1 VWESITMSVR
11 TKPLGQGADM
21 GRAARYRLLA
31 VLYSSQFLAL
41 GFFYYTLAAVLRSNG
56 VPLAQIG
63 LLQLFAVFQV
73 IRFAWAPLVD
83 RYGSYRFGHYRSW
96 LLVLHLLM
104 VAAVL
109 VLGPLDIIADLP
121 LVLTVVGAIALL
133 SATQDIATD
142 ATAVRILNAS
152 ERGVGNGIQLAGSY
166 GGFLIGGNAVVVV
179 YDRVGWGAALT
190 VLAVLTAVPLPFL
203 LRYREPAR
211 TPVHRPSIAPAAIGG
226 FFRRPGA
233 ARWALVV
240 MPLYYLGI
248 ASAYPL
254 ITPMLIDAGWRL
266 DRIGTVLVIGGGTVV
281 IAGALA
287 AGAGLSAMGRRR
299 ALVLFGFV
307 QVAAGVGLLPLTR
320 PQPTVA
326 IVLAEVALLHLA
338 YAVTGTAIYTV
349 SMDWTRPDSAGTDY
363 TVQACFAQL
372 CSHGAGAASLAVA
385 GSFGYSAIAALS
397 AGLGLVGTGAV
408 WLFQR
413 RPLAVT
419 T

>member
-1 VWESITMSVR
+1 V
-11 TKPLGQGADM
+11 
-21 GRAARYRLLA
+21 
-31 VLYSSQFLAL
+31 
-41 GFFYYTLAAVLRSNG
+41 
-56 VPLAQIG
+56 
-63 LLQLFAVFQV
+63 
-73 IRFAWAPLVD
+73 
-83 RYGSYRFGHYRSW
+83 H
-96 LLVLHLLM
+96 
-104 VAAVL
+104 
-109 VLGPLDIIADLP
+109 
-121 LVLTVVGAIALL
+121 
-133 SATQDIATD
+133 
-142 ATAVRILNAS
+142 ILNVS

-179 YDRVGWGAALT
+179 YDRIGWGAALT

-211 TPVHRPSIAPAAIGG
+211 TPVHRPSISPAAVGG
-226 FFRRPGA
+226 FFRQPGA

-266 DRIGTVLVIGGGTVV
+266 DRIGTVLVVGGGTVV

-287 AGAGLSAMGRRR
+287 AGGVLSAVGRRR
-299 ALVLFGFV
+299 ALVLFGFM
-307 QVAAGVGLLPLTR
+307 QVAAGVGLVPLTR

-326 IVLAEVALLHLA
+326 VVLAEVALLHLA
-338 YAVTGTAIYTV
+338 YAVTGTAIFTV

-372 CSHGAGAASLAVA
+372 CSHGAGAVSLALA
-385 GSFGYSAIAALS
+385 GSFGYSTIAALS

-413 RPLAVT
+413 RPLAAT
-419 T
+419 A

>member
-1 VWESITMSVR
+1 
-11 TKPLGQGADM
+11 M

-31 VLYSSQFLAL
+31 VLYSNQFLAL

-83 RYGSYRFGHYRSW
+83 RYGWSRFGHYRSW
-96 LLVLHLLM
+96 LLALHLVM
-104 VAAVL
+104 VAALV

-121 LVLTVVGAIALL
+121 LVLTAVAVIALL
-133 SATQDIATD
+133 SATQDIAAD

-179 YDRVGWGAALT
+179 YDRIGWGAALT
-190 VLAVLTAVPLPFL
+190 VLILFTAAPLPFL

-211 TPVHRPSIAPAAIGG
+211 TPVPRPSIAPAAVGG

-248 ASAYPL
+248 ACAYPV
-254 ITPMLIDAGWRL
+254 ITPMLVDAGWGL
-266 DRIGTVLVIGGGTVV
+266 DRIGTVLVVGGGTVV

-287 AGAGLSAMGRRR
+287 AGAVLGAVGRRR
-299 ALVLFGFV
+299 ALVAFGLV

-320 PQPTVA
+320 PQPAVA

-338 YAVTGTAIYTV
+338 YAVTGTAIFAV

-372 CSHGAGAASLAVA
+372 CSHGAGAVSLAVA
-385 GSFGYSAIAALS
+385 GSFGYPAIAALS
-397 AGLGLVGTGAV
+397 AGLGVLGTGAV

-413 RPLAVT
+413 RPVT
-419 T
+419 ATA